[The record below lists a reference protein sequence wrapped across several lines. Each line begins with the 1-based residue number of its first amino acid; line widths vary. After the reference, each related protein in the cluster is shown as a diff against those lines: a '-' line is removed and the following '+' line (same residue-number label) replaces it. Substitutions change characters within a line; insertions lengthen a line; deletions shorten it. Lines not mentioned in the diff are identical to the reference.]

1 MNKEQFEREL
11 QRGAAFAIA
20 SRLLKHKLI
29 TPEEYHKLTD
39 VLDQELR
46 SMHNPFP
53 V

>member
-11 QRGAAFAIA
+11 QCGAAFAIA
-20 SRLLKHKLI
+20 SHLLKRKLI
-29 TPEEYHKLTD
+29 TQEEYRMLTE

-46 SMHNPFP
+46 SKHNSFP